1 MTLRG
6 AKVLFVPA
14 AFNMTTGPGA
24 LGTAVPPARRRQP
37 GFTVGTSPARDE
49 SASYH
54 AWGHSIVCDPWGS
67 VISACGAEET
77 VAVTELDFARIDA
90 VRHQL
95 PILSARRT
103 DLYQISAK

>member
-1 MTLRG
+1 
-6 AKVLFVPA
+6 
-14 AFNMTTGPGA
+14 
-24 LGTAVPPARRRQP
+24 
-37 GFTVGTSPARDE
+37 
-49 SASYH
+49 
-54 AWGHSIVCDPWGS
+54 